1 MRECEQE
8 LKKAT
13 DLLTE
18 VVALEAEHVANKDEY
33 GTSVRRNDEVEYL
46 IAVAKRHAE
55 QATVDANATWEA
67 FKRSWQTLR
76 FNYKAPSGKR
86 L

>member
-18 VVALEAEHVANKDEY
+18 VEALEAEHVANKDGY
-33 GTSVRRNDEVEYL
+33 GTSARRNDEVKNL
-46 IAVAKRHAE
+46 IDIAKQHAE
-55 QATVDANATWEA
+55 KAIVDAKVTWDA
-67 FKRSWQTLR
+67 FKSPWQTLR
-76 FNYKAPSGKR
+76 FNEKFSGGKK
-86 L
+86 